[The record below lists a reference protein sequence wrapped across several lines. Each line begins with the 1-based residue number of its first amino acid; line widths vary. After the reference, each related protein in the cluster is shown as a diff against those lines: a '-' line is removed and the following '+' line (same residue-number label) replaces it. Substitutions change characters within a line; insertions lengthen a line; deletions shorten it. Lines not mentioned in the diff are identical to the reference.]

1 MDIVEA
7 KRALRKQALERRA
20 AVPDAV
26 RKAFADRL
34 ALEGVAIARRTRV
47 GTVAAYCP
55 MGEEADVSFLVH
67 ALAYHEFVAAL
78 PCVVRRGEPLI
89 FRRWTSRDPLVPAG
103 FGTQEPS
110 RRLPEVR
117 PDLLFVPLAAF
128 DRRGFRLGY
137 GAGYYDLTLAQL
149 RSMKPVLAI
158 GVGFSAQEVA
168 EVPAEPHDQKLDLV
182 LTESELIEC
191 QRD

>member
-1 MDIVEA
+1 
-7 KRALRKQALERRA
+7 
-20 AVPDAV
+20 
-26 RKAFADRL
+26 
-34 ALEGVAIARRTRV
+34 
-47 GTVAAYCP
+47 
-55 MGEEADVSFLVH
+55 
-67 ALAYHEFVAAL
+67 
-78 PCVVRRGEPLI
+78 
-89 FRRWTSRDPLVPAG
+89 
-103 FGTQEPS
+103 
-110 RRLPEVR
+110 
-117 PDLLFVPLAAF
+117 VPLAAF